1 MRSKSTA
8 LIRIRFPRE
17 AVARLDQLRE
27 QLLGAI
33 KRPVS
38 RAALVRALVLTRM
51 DAHEDRGELAEAIGA
66 DPVKRGGGRRRMT
79 RRLEAVERR
88 IPVPKQLEDRML
100 AELVGSRP
108 SDGGSDAG

>member
-38 RAALVRALVLTRM
+38 RAALVRALVRTRL
-51 DAHEDRGELAEAIGA
+51 DAHADRGDLAEAIGA
-66 DPVKRGGGRRRMT
+66 DPVKRGRRRIT
-79 RRLEAVERR
+79 RLLEAVERR